1 MRWLLFFSRVAFVC
15 GIFFLLTVSLQFR
28 KWVNDDALVSTIII
42 IGYFLG
48 LIIIPLVNLACMV
61 SAIMRKKPLLHIPKW
76 LIVANVLF
84 LAGQLYYIFLL
95 NR

>member
-28 KWVNDDALVSTIII
+28 NWAKDDALVSTIFI

-48 LIIIPLVNLACMV
+48 LIIIPLVNIACLA
-61 SAIMRKKPLLHIPKW
+61 SAIMKKNPLLHIPKW
-76 LIVANVLF
+76 LIVANALF